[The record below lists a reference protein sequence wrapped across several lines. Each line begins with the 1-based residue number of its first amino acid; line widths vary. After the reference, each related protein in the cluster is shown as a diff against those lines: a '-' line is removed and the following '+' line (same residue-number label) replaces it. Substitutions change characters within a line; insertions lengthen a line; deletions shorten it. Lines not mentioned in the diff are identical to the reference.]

1 MKQELETLTK
11 ERLLATL
18 QQSTSVPGIRLVS
31 FASIATVG
39 FGLSLWG
46 CARWAATES
55 LGAYMVALGA
65 WLLAIAVLQLGVDL
79 YKSGRKVEKQMQA
92 LAEFL
97 KAN

>member
-1 MKQELETLTK
+1 
-11 ERLLATL
+11 
-18 QQSTSVPGIRLVS
+18 
-31 FASIATVG
+31 
-39 FGLSLWG
+39 
-46 CARWAATES
+46 
-55 LGAYMVALGA
+55 MVALGA